1 MKLLWIRLSSH
12 HQHQQAAAAAT
23 GRSLFC
29 FSSHVARFNGKPQAT
44 QTCHDN
50 RSTVKEKIHV
60 DYPHSRF
67 RFRVKIHTES
77 VCFCIHVLRYNAPL
91 FHSFFFTFL
100 WIVIYL
106 FFISLRARHT
116 SLPRLSTSHGRYFKK
131 EKQST
136 RGKLLKK
143 KPMKKRADF

>member
-1 MKLLWIRLSSH
+1 LSSH

-60 DYPHSRF
+60 DSPHSRF

-91 FHSFFFTFL
+91 FHSFFLLFSELLFIYILLVCVQGTHLFL
-100 WIVIYL
+100 VFLQATAAI
-106 FFISLRARHT
+106 
-116 SLPRLSTSHGRYFKK
+116 
-131 EKQST
+131 
-136 RGKLLKK
+136 LKK
-143 KPMKKRADF
+143 KNNRRAGSYSKTKAMKKRADF